1 MCHQKENMLLPPIQG
16 QPKGHIGKEAM
27 MIVKIDIHGIRA
39 YHRTNVAYTT
49 YPVTRTRKNTG
60 LHVREG
66 VEK

>member
-1 MCHQKENMLLPPIQG
+1 MCL
-16 QPKGHIGKEAM
+16 KGSMASA
-27 MIVKIDIHGIRA
+27 GIIA
-39 YHRTNVAYTT
+39 YHKTNVTHTT